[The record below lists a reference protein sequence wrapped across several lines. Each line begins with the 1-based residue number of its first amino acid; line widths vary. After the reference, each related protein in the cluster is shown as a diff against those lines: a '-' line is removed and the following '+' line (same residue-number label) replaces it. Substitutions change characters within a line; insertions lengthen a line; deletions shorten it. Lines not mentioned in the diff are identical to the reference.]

1 MTGTDGSPEEAVA
14 TALAGW
20 SDERLLELLDARPDL
35 LTPPLGGLPNFVRRL
50 VGGPST
56 QLAYRRLDQ
65 FHRQIVDALC
75 LLGGGGTGREYP
87 GKQPSVRELSS
98 FLGAGS
104 EGGFDAADL
113 QNALTQLET
122 IGLVFPLGT
131 RLQLVPGLAGMRYP
145 AGLGPP
151 AATVLARWAKAE
163 LAAMAQRLGA
173 VPGRTKES
181 ALAAVAQALA
191 DPATVAAVVDHGPAG
206 SNELAEALSRH
217 PLVTVPGGAFYT
229 HDRTPVAWFA
239 HRGLLAP
246 LSWDT
251 MVMPREAGFGLRGG
265 RPFARVTSR
274 PPALATRP
282 ADPERTDA
290 GAADQA
296 LRLVGDIVTILDVF
310 AETPGRRIKTGG
322 LGVRDLRR
330 AAKAVGRPERE
341 TARIIELAGLSDLVS
356 IDDLTEDAMPTP
368 AFDEWMAEEPPA
380 RWGWLVAR
388 WRASEYH
395 LSLAGALDAKAK
407 PIGPLVPR
415 LSDADALARRLLLL
429 ETLPA
434 VPPGQATDRAAL
446 AERLAW
452 HAPMLWSNGPAHP
465 SMLIDWSMDEADLLG
480 LTYLGALSTAGRL
493 AAAGRLAE
501 AAEALATRAP
511 AVVEHFVV
519 QADMSAMAP
528 GELAYAVRLELELM
542 ADVESTGAATVFR
555 FSESSIA
562 RALTAGRRPEEMV
575 AFLERH
581 ATRGLPQPLTYLIAD
596 LGRRFGRVRIGSA
609 RCYLRSEEPS
619 LLAELLVARRCR
631 DLGLRALAPTVLV
644 ASADPTVVLGA
655 VRAAGYLA
663 AAEDADG
670 GLVLA
675 RSQPGR
681 VVRPSVFATM
691 DSVFARTRPP
701 PLDPAEVVAALRA
714 DVAPARRPP
723 VSSTPPRLVPL
734 PGLAFLDEIDDEDE
748 IDDDEDEDDFQEVPR
763 PTHIASGAQ
772 AVSLVVAQ
780 ACEEGWLV
788 RLAFTN
794 DKGNPMQI
802 NAAVID
808 VDTVQMYAEQVPG
821 GANHDIPL
829 SAVRWA
835 RVMTTAEEDC
845 VL

>member
-1 MTGTDGSPEEAVA
+1 MAA
-14 TALAGW
+14 ALRGW
-20 SDERLLELLDARPDL
+20 SDERLLMLLDARPDL
-35 LTPPLGGLPNFVRRL
+35 LTPPLGGLFGIVRRL
-50 VGGPST
+50 VSGPST

-75 LLGGGGTGREYP
+75 LLAGGGTGREFP
-87 GKQPSVRELSS
+87 GREPSVRELTSL
-98 FLGAGS
+98 LGAGS
-104 EGGFDAADL
+104 GEDGFTAADL
-113 QNALTQLET
+113 QNALTHLEN

-131 RLQLVPGLAGMRYP
+131 RLELVPGLAGMRYP

-163 LAAMAQRLGA
+163 LVAMAQRLGA
-173 VPGRTKES
+173 VPGRTKEA

-191 DPATVAAVVDHGPAG
+191 DPATIAAVVDQGPAG
-206 SNELAEALSRH
+206 SKGLAEALGRH
-217 PLVTVPGGAFYT
+217 PLVTVQGGAFYA

-239 HRGLLAP
+239 RRGLLAP

-274 PPALATRP
+274 PPALTARP
-282 ADPERTDA
+282 ADAERTDA

-296 LRLVGDIVTILDVF
+296 LRLVSDIVTILDGF

-341 TARIIELAGLSDLVS
+341 TARIVELAGMADLVS

-368 AFDEWMAEEPPA
+368 AFDAWMAEEPPA
-380 RWGWLVAR
+380 RWGRLVAR

-407 PIGPLVPR
+407 PITPLVPR
-415 LSDADALARRLLLL
+415 IPEPDALARRRLLLD
-429 ETLPA
+429 TLPA
-434 VPPGQATDRAAL
+434 VAPGQATDRVGL

-452 HAPMLWSNGPAHP
+452 QAPMLWSNGPADP
-465 SMLIDWSMDEADLLG
+465 SMLVDWSMDEADLLG
-480 LTYLGALSTAGRL
+480 LTYLGGLSTAGRL
-493 AAAGRLAE
+493 AAEGRLAE
-501 AAEALATRAP
+501 AVEALAARAP
-511 AVVEHFVV
+511 PVVEHFVV

-562 RALTAGRRPEEMV
+562 RALTAGRPPEKMV

-581 ATRGLPQPLTYLIAD
+581 ATRVLPQPLTYLIAD
-596 LGRRFGRVRIGSA
+596 LGRRFGRVRIGPA
-609 RCYLRSEEPS
+609 RCYLRSDDPS
-619 LLAELLVARRCR
+619 LLTELLVARRCR
-631 DLGLRALAPTVLV
+631 DLGLRALAPTVVV
-644 ASADPTVVLGA
+644 ASADPAVVLGA

-663 AAEDADG
+663 AAEDAEG

-675 RSQPGR
+675 RSEPGR
-681 VVRPSVFATM
+681 VTRPSVFATM
-691 DSVFARTRPP
+691 DSVFARARPT
-701 PLDPAEVVAALRA
+701 PLDPAAVVAAVRT
-714 DVAPARRPP
+714 DVPPASPP
-723 VSSTPPRLVPL
+723 PASSTAPPHLVPL
-734 PGLAFLDEIDDEDE
+734 PGLAYLDELDDEDE
-748 IDDDEDEDDFQEVPR
+748 IDDEDDIDFQEVPR

-772 AVSLVVAQ
+772 AVSVVVGL

-808 VDTVQMYAEQVPG
+808 VDAVRLYAEQVPG
-821 GANHDIPL
+821 GTNHEIPL
-829 SAVRWA
+829 AAVRWA